1 MALPLK
7 PLAAFALLREFKAI
21 SQESPTLAVAGA
33 GELARALRR
42 EIARGGDAT
51 AVVPGWKGAA
61 ALVWVQA
68 GPLSEADR
76 SELRAANAGK
86 VPIVAVVVGSSAETP
101 GAPGAAT
108 TAAQRLPYVL
118 ATAHVPVGPGV
129 AFPVGEIARALG
141 RRVGERSSGL
151 AARLPELREGICD
164 SLVQNTAKRNA
175 MIGSAIPVPGA
186 DLPLLALTQIRLALR
201 IAHAHGEPV
210 DTKRLPELL
219 GVVVGGVGLRSI
231 ARQLAGSLGPGWLVK
246 GAIAYGGT
254 RAIGEA
260 AIRYFEHRAPAV
272 AAPAPAPPSAE

>member
-7 PLAAFALLREFKAI
+7 PMAAFALLREFKAI

-42 EIARGGDAT
+42 ELARGGDAT
-51 AVVPGWKGAA
+51 AVVPDWRGAV

-76 SELRAANAGK
+76 SELREANAGK
-86 VPIVAVVVGSSAETP
+86 VPIVAVVVGSSAGT
-101 GAPGAAT
+101 AAAT
-108 TAAQRLPYVL
+108 AQRLPYVL
-118 ATAHVPVGPGV
+118 ATAHVRVGPGE

-151 AARLPELREGICD
+151 AARLPELREGICA
-164 SLVQNTAKRNA
+164 SLVKNAAKRSA

-186 DLPLLALTQIRLALR
+186 DLPVLALTQIRLALR
-201 IAHAHGEPV
+201 IAHAYGEPV

-219 GVVVGGVGLRSI
+219 GVVVGGVGLRGI

-272 AAPAPAPPSAE
+272 AAPASAPPSAE